1 MSYALVLSK
10 RAPRFVPAKR
20 DVDLSS
26 FATKFDDL
34 KLSLSSVLSEGQNL
48 VASIYEAKQSVG
60 PDDPLSDEL
69 EDLLQA
75 VASFNFDVAQ
85 IAV

>member
-10 RAPRFVPAKR
+10 RAPRFAPAKR
-20 DVDLSS
+20 DVDLNS
-26 FATKFDDL
+26 FESQFEDL
-34 KLSLSSVLSEGQNL
+34 KSSLLAVLSEGGNL
-48 VASIYEAKQSVG
+48 IASIYQAKQSVG
-60 PDDPLSDEL
+60 SDDILFDDL

>member
-10 RAPRFVPAKR
+10 RASLLAPEKR
-20 DVDLSS
+20 DVDLGGLESQ
-26 FATKFDDL
+26 FDDL
-34 KLSLSSVLSEGQNL
+34 KSSLSSVLSAGQNL
-48 VASIYEAKQSVG
+48 VASVYQAKQSVG
-60 PDDPLSDEL
+60 PDDPLSEEL

-85 IAV
+85 IAI